1 MEEWEEDEGLLS
13 LEGLKLVDEDEG
25 ARTDRA
31 QELLAIFA
39 KVRDRLH
46 CEGGITVLPLVFPIR
61 ELNHVPYTPR
71 YPPLLPSLC
80 PSHFALSLEEK
91 RTKTKQ
97 AVTRAAVVTTELN
110 FGTSR

>member
-46 CEGGITVLPLVFPIR
+46 CEGGITALPLDFPIR
-61 ELNHVPYTPR
+61 ELNHVPHTSLSSLTP
-71 YPPLLPSLC
+71 
-80 PSHFALSLEEK
+80 FTLSLSLRSVTGGEADQD
-91 RTKTKQ
+91 Q
-97 AVTRAAVVTTELN
+97 ASGHVQR
-110 FGTSR
+110 S